1 MAQSIRT
8 EGFVRQGAFWSNW
21 WNCDVGQAYRVHVQ
35 PHNPQADLNISVKYT
50 EGLVGAILG
59 AWTPS
64 LVAAD
69 LTRNR
74 DGLVEFTARRPGQHT
89 LVVGSAWGD
98 TAFIVTITPLSRTT
112 PPVRKAG
119 VEQEV
124 APDRKAGVEQ
134 EEEEEEERVRL
145 ATRDGGWS

>member
-112 PPVRKAG
+112 PPTAKLESSKKSPPTAKL
-119 VEQEV
+119 ESSKKKKKKKNE
-124 APDRKAGVEQ
+124 
-134 EEEEEEERVRL
+134 
-145 ATRDGGWS
+145 